1 MGFADEHGKVI
12 KPSLQGG
19 IVAIYYAGSLIGA
32 FWAGDFS
39 DKYGRMSSMPF
50 STRVLLRR
58 TTDRRAV
65 QESRVSG

>member
-1 MGFADEHGKVI
+1 MGFADDHGKVI

-39 DKYGRMSSMPF
+39 DKHGRMSFIPL
-50 STRVLLRR
+50 STRVPVRQ
-58 TTDRRAV
+58 TTDRPVIKA
-65 QESRVSG
+65 SRVSG